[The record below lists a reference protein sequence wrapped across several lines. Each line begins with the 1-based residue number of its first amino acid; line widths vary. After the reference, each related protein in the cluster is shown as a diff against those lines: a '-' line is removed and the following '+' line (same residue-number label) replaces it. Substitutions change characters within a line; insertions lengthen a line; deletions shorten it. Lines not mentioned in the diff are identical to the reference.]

1 MSDNMMEERKE
12 IQCHD
17 CGAKEG
23 QLHTLGCDMERCPF
37 CGHQLIS
44 CDCIYEKLKLFD
56 REKYTNE
63 TYFLPPEIYSE
74 GVNEEQWQQWKKM
87 LDEKGRY
94 PYFQY
99 PILCALCG
107 EHWPQFFRVPDAE
120 WKRYIAPNR
129 RHDILC
135 RDCYDYIVEATNWQA
150 ALAYVDQQIA
160 GGAEVEPYDY
170 TLPAVWA
177 TALNIPVTTVYKAIA
192 TRKRWG
198 EHHG

>member
-37 CGHQLIS
+37 CGHQPIS

-107 EHWPQFFRVPDAE
+107 EHWPHFFRVPDAE

-129 RHDILC
+129 RHDVLC
-135 RDCYDYIVEATNWQA
+135 RDCYDYIVETTNWHTAVAFIANTPIVACESPNA
-150 ALAYVDQQIA
+150 AII
-160 GGAEVEPYDY
+160 
-170 TLPAVWA
+170 WA
-177 TALNIPVTTVYKAIA
+177 SHLRIPVTVMDKAIA
-192 TRKRWG
+192 ERLEKEQTK
-198 EHHG
+198 